1 MLREAANPANLVMMS
16 SATDHF
22 RFDCHGRLSFQLSRW
37 APLGVLVGCVA
48 VGG

>member
-1 MLREAANPANLVMMS
+1 MLREAASPASLVIMS

-22 RFDCHGRLSFQLSRW
+22 RFDCHVRLSFQLSRW
-37 APLGVLVGCVA
+37 GPLGVLVDWVA